1 MDGRNNGRSFEVYMA
16 TVLTVVAAGM
26 LTGIAVIGHWPAPF
40 FLLLWGQMAIILG
53 TLLHKRIPIQIQGYI
68 FASLIT
74 NSIFFSG
81 LNFQTYQV
89 EFIVLGGGI
98 VLVSFYHLRHLV
110 LYETSL
116 ALLAFS
122 VHAFFL
128 HRIDFVT
135 SEDYMEVILSVLMIM
150 GIGLTSYLIIRRE
163 DIVREKLIASLN
175 HAEQAEHAKSD
186 FLANMSHE
194 IRTPMNAIIGL
205 TELILKDNTLS
216 ENSKLYSKQIQNSGR
231 NLLSIVNDI
240 LDFSKID
247 SGKLEIVESE
257 FDISATINDV
267 INTTVTRMQEK
278 PIELVVHVNPDI
290 PKILVGDEI
299 RIKQVMINLLTNAVK
314 YTKKGVIILDVSHTV
329 RKYGINLVVSVKDSG
344 IGISKKNM
352 EKLFTSFQQLDTKK
366 NRAVEGTGL
375 GLVISKNFIAA
386 MGGFINVKSQEGV
399 GSEFQFVL
407 PLKVQDSRPFI
418 RIKDAEKI
426 TVAYF
431 IEIEKFSDE
440 NVRKAYKDFL
450 TNIGESIHIRYYM
463 CRSFEE
469 LKKRL
474 DLGKI
479 THCFIGRY
487 EYLDHE
493 EYYRKMS
500 VTTDIIIVQD
510 RAGAIDVPSNMRCL
524 FKPIYEIPV
533 ASIFNKEDSVVDA
546 LEANVFVNSFI
557 APKAKALLVDDNL
570 INLQVLSGL
579 IMPYEMEISMVTNA
593 KDAIKEVE
601 TETYDIVFMDHMMPD
616 MDGMEA
622 TAIIRDKDGDY
633 YKNLP
638 IIALTANAVN
648 GAREMY
654 LANGFNGYVS
664 KPMDMSSLER
674 ALKANLPDDKI
685 ELTDAEYIENDIS
698 VRDTEEAHVVSGAD
712 TDSIDINVGVSYIG
726 DWNNYL
732 SILAKYV
739 EISEEKKAAYNRLF
753 NEKKWK
759 EYIIEVHALKSSSM
773 TIGAVKLAEMARK
786 LEVLGRAG
794 DISYIMTNHF
804 RMVAMYDAVIY
815 NANKIL
821 EEREV

>member
-1 MDGRNNGRSFEVYMA
+1 MDGKNNGRNFEVYMA
-16 TVLTVVAAGM
+16 TVFTVVAASM
-26 LTGIAVIGHWPAPF
+26 LNGIAVIGHWPSSF
-40 FLLLWGQMAIILG
+40 LLLLWGQMAIILG
-53 TLLHKRIPIQIQGYI
+53 TLFNKRIPIQVQGYI

-98 VLVSFYHLRHLV
+98 VLVSFYHLRRLV

-122 VHAFFL
+122 VHAFVL
-128 HRIDFVT
+128 NRIEFVT
-135 SEDYMEVILSVLMIM
+135 SEDYMEVTLSVLMIM

-163 DIVREKLIASLN
+163 DMVREKLIASRN
-175 HAEQAEHAKSD
+175 HAEQAEQAKSD

-216 ENSKLYSKQIQNSGR
+216 DNSKLYSKQIQNSGR

-247 SGKLEIVESE
+247 SGKIEIVESE
-257 FDISATINDV
+257 FDISSTINDV
-267 INTTVTRMQEK
+267 INMTVTRMQEK
-278 PIELVVHVNPDI
+278 PLELVVHINPDI
-290 PKILVGDEI
+290 PKVLVGDEI
-299 RIKQVMINLLTNAVK
+299 RIRQVMINLLTNAVK
-314 YTKKGVIILDVSHTV
+314 YTKTGVIVFNVSHTV
-329 RKYGINLVVSVKDSG
+329 RKYGVNLIVSVKDSG

-375 GLVISKNFIAA
+375 GLVISKNFINA

-407 PLKVQDSRPFI
+407 PLKVKDSRPFI
-418 RIKDAEKI
+418 HIKNSEKI
-426 TVAYF
+426 NAAYF
-431 IEIEKFSDE
+431 IDIGKFTDE
-440 NVRKAYKDFL
+440 SVRKAYKEFL
-450 TNIGESIHIRYYM
+450 EKIGESIHVRHYM
-463 CRSFEE
+463 CNSFEE
-469 LKKRL
+469 LKKRMN
-474 DLGKI
+474 LGKI

-487 EYLDHE
+487 EYLAHE
-493 EYYRKMS
+493 EYFRKAS
-500 VTTDIIIVQD
+500 VTTEIIIVQD
-510 RAGAIDVPSNMRCL
+510 RAGAIDVPTNMRCL

-533 ASIFNKEDSVVDA
+533 ASIFNREDSVVDA
-546 LEANVFVNSFI
+546 LEGKGFVNSFI

-579 IMPYEMEISMVTNA
+579 IMPYEMEINMVTNA

-622 TAIIRDKDGDY
+622 TSIIRDKAGDY
-633 YKNLP
+633 YQNLP
-638 IIALTANAVN
+638 IIALTANAIN

-674 ALKANLPDDKI
+674 ALKANLPADKI
-685 ELTDAEYIENDIS
+685 ELTDVEYVEPEINAHDAEE
-698 VRDTEEAHVVSGAD
+698 THAMAGTD
-712 TDSIDINVGVSYIG
+712 TDSIDVNVGVSYIG
-726 DWNNYL
+726 DWNNYM
-732 SILAKYV
+732 SILSKYV
-739 EISEEKKAAYNRLF
+739 EISDGKKVVINKLF
-753 NEKKWK
+753 SEKKWK

-794 DISYIMTNHF
+794 DTSFIVTNHF
-804 RMVAMYDAVIY
+804 RMIAMYDSVIY

-821 EEREV
+821 ENREV